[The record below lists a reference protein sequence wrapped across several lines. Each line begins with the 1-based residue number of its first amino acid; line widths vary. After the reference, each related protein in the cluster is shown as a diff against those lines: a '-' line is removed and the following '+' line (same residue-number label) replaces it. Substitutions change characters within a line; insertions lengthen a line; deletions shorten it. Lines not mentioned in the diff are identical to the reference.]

1 MGAAG
6 GDRFIVGGRESIRG
20 SESRPQLSPLSY
32 SFPFENE
39 KEKLKELKKKKVF
52 IGFRSSHDGR
62 TPWATTRNF
71 RPTWLCC
78 WMRPTVDSFLT
89 QLDSITPVGAGVD
102 GNQVGCVYL
111 CVNRPPG
118 ASTGIGQDLVVHC
131 FFLIPTQFYLFI
143 FWPASSGSIIH
154 LFIDFLRPLSNDNKR
169 RNAGL
174 LVKTPFFL

>member
-1 MGAAG
+1 LGAAG

-102 GNQVGCVYL
+102 GNQVGCVFV
-111 CVNRPPG
+111 CVPIGPRSQHRNRSG
-118 ASTGIGQDLVVHC
+118 SGCTL
-131 FFLIPTQFYLFI
+131 FLPSNPVLFI
-143 FWPASSGSIIH
+143 YFLASIIRIYH
-154 LFIDFLRPLSNDNKR
+154 TFIYRLFEASL
-169 RNAGL
+169 
-174 LVKTPFFL
+174 